1 MNAMSR
7 RYILAVSV
15 AVVALALGGCGG
27 GGGSTIR
34 PDPIAAPP
42 PAPPPPPPPVPVPPP
57 PPPPPPPS
65 GGVNYD
71 DSEYRR
77 SNGANAHNAI
87 AAYNAGATGKGVK
100 IGLVD
105 TGVNPNLPD
114 FAGKID
120 PASADIVA
128 HRGVSDSEGHGTATA
143 AVAAAARNGS
153 GIMGVAF
160 DSTILS
166 FNSSDPNDCTDEDG
180 CQHSSVDIA
189 RGIDLARMNG
199 ARVINISLGGPDS
212 SGLVNAAVARA
223 AAAGIVVVMSAGNSG
238 ADTDGGN
245 PEGFALS
252 AAGAGNVILA
262 GAVDAAGN
270 MATFSNRA
278 GTGANNYLAALGVR
292 VVAPD
297 QTGTLFF
304 WSGTSFSAPVISG
317 AVALLAQAFPNLTGR
332 QIIDILFASATD
344 AGAPGTDAV
353 FGHGI
358 LNIARAFQPQGT
370 LSLPGTQTAVDPA
383 AGGGT
388 TAGAMGDASPRLGGV
403 ILLDGFSRAFVM
415 DLGAALRHAP
425 LEQPLASGLQQGLH
439 TAGAAAGNLAVSITV
454 RRNLAGQ
461 PEVGLAQL
469 GLTRE
474 DARKVRF
481 VSGLAVS
488 RLTPRTAMAFGF
500 SESGRS
506 LQQRLAGQSQNAFL
520 VARDPLDRMGFYGD
534 SGASLGIR
542 QSVGGFGFTATSERG
557 EVYRPGLD
565 RAIRQTGYSIGAFSL
580 DRRFGP
586 ANLTFGASRLRE
598 ERTVLGG
605 QLSGTLT
612 AAGATSWFA
621 DATASLDLGR
631 GWGAFATYRRGWTS
645 LGGTGGLAKG
655 GRLSSD
661 AWALDL
667 SKRGALF
674 GGDRF
679 ALRVTQPLRVRSGGL
694 NLRVPISY
702 DYATLEAGYES
713 RFFNLAPTGREVDFE
728 AAYGVPLLGG
738 ELSGNVFARRQPG
751 HIAAM
756 DADLGAAIRFTL
768 GF

>member
-1 MNAMSR
+1 
-7 RYILAVSV
+7 
-15 AVVALALGGCGG
+15 
-27 GGGSTIR
+27 
-34 PDPIAAPP
+34 
-42 PAPPPPPPPVPVPPP
+42 
-57 PPPPPPPS
+57 
-65 GGVNYD
+65 VNYD

-77 SNGANAHNAI
+77 SNGASAPNAI
-87 AAYNAGATGKGVK
+87 AAYNAGATGRGVK

-105 TGVNPNLPD
+105 SGVNPSLPD

-120 PASADIVA
+120 PASADLVG

-153 GIMGVAF
+153 GILGVAF
-160 DSTILS
+160 DATILS
-166 FNSSDPNDCTDEDG
+166 FNSSDPNDCTEKDG
-180 CQHSSVDIA
+180 CQHSSIDIA
-189 RGIDLARMNG
+189 QGIDLARMNG

-238 ADTDGGN
+238 ADTGGEN

-252 AAGAGNVILA
+252 AAAAGNVILA

-270 MATFSNRA
+270 IATFSNRA

-353 FGHGI
+353 YGHGI

-388 TAGAMGDASPRLGGV
+388 TAGAMGDASPILGGV

-415 DLGAALRHAP
+415 NLGTALRHAP
-425 LEQPLASGLQQGLH
+425 LEQPLANGLQQGLH

-474 DARKVRF
+474 DSRKVRF
-481 VSGLAVS
+481 VSGLAIS

-542 QSVGGFGFTATSERG
+542 QSFGGLGLTATSERG

-565 RAIRQTGYSIGAFSL
+565 RAVRQTGYSIGSFSL

-586 ANLTFGASRLRE
+586 ANLTLGASRLRE

-679 ALRVTQPLRVRSGGL
+679 ALRVAQPLRVRSGGL
-694 NLRVPISY
+694 DLSVPVSY

-713 RFFNLAPTGREVDFE
+713 RFFNLAPTGREIDLE
-728 AAYGVPLLGG
+728 AAYGMPMLGG
-738 ELSGNVFARRQPG
+738 ELSGNLFARRQPG
-751 HIAAM
+751 HMAAM
-756 DADLGAAIRFTL
+756 DSDLGAAIRFTL